1 MNKLYIT
8 TLFFLIIYSNV
19 IGQTKCQ
26 KDRQDGFS
34 EIFTVTEIMP
44 TLKTPVDELE
54 NKLNNEILLKEYNV
68 NEGQALYITFIV
80 NCKGEDF
87 DYKILRFENE
97 LFANK
102 FTECLKNFSDWTPGY
117 QKEGPVD
124 VQVNI
129 KFEIKD
135 NKIRLIYDDQK
146 NKKELKK
153 LEKLHKKK

>member
-26 KDRQDGFS
+26 KDTQDGFS

-54 NKLNNEILLKEYNV
+54 SKLNNEISLKEYNV
-68 NEGQALYITFIV
+68 NEGQALYVTFIV